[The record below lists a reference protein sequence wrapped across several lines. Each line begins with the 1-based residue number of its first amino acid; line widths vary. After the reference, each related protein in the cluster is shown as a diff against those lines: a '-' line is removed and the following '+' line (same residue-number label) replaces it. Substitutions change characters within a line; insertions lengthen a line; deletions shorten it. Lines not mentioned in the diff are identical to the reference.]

1 MAQLFVKRAGVLGKI
16 IAVVKMITAVC
27 CSMWKVQDL
36 SVSLFSVVFLRN
48 EAYEKF
54 ECFCNRVTVCDK

>member
-1 MAQLFVKRAGVLGKI
+1 MLGKI